1 MQIIYIIYG
10 KIYKELVQ
18 LNGEKKKKQLKN
30 GERKW
35 PLPGHSLCLA
45 VQVSLLYLSDTPSIQ
60 DEPLWVTLAIPL
72 VWTGY
77 LLLE

>member
-1 MQIIYIIYG
+1 MA
-10 KIYKELVQ
+10 
-18 LNGEKKKKQLKN
+18 KKKKQLKN

-60 DEPLWVTLAIPL
+60 DEPLGVTLAIPL